1 MKPAQTYRGMNSL
14 ISQSMIKVIRM
25 FHCSVMRK
33 RTSQIPQ
40 NQHTWIPWLQMPSQT
55 YIHMFLMPHQTCTRF
70 LVPGTPVGHEVPD
83 VPVDM
88 YKVLNVPAD
97 MYEVPD
103 TPAAM
108 YDHPDAPMDM
118 YKVPIALPYM
128 CEVPNASQ
136 DMNEVPTSP
145 ADMYMSLKMNNFN

>member
-1 MKPAQTYRGMNSL
+1 
-14 ISQSMIKVIRM
+14 
-25 FHCSVMRK
+25 
-33 RTSQIPQ
+33 
-40 NQHTWIPWLQMPSQT
+40 
-55 YIHMFLMPHQTCTRF
+55 MPHQTCTRF

-118 YKVPIALPYM
+118 YEVPIALPYM

-145 ADMYMSLKMNNFN
+145 ADMYMSLKMNNFNWWFNFVTEMLVSSETGWFAGNFYHLPEQVIYGQEEVSDNIVHTSN